1 MKQTMS
7 IPKIETMKR
16 FTATLLLTAL
26 IAACGNSSNT
36 SVEGLIS
43 DGNVDAMKE
52 KREELNARQKTL
64 SEELKMLDSALNA
77 LDTNKKLPLVS
88 TMEVQPKAF
97 QHFLELQGNVM
108 TKQNV
113 LIYPEMSGTL
123 YRVYVKEGD
132 VVRKGQLLG
141 LIDDG
146 GVGSQLEQLKAQ
158 AQLAETTFE
167 RQKRL
172 WEQKIGS
179 EIQYLQAKTNYE
191 ATKNAVAQAQSQ
203 LGKSTLRAPFSGIID
218 EVIQE
223 QGTVVNP
230 VSGQAVFRIVN
241 LNNMYIEVD
250 VPENYLG
257 DITEGKDVKVYFPV
271 LGDSLTTKVRQTGNF
286 INPTNRSFS
295 VEMGIPNEEGMIK
308 PNLTARVAINDYSSE
323 SAILIPQSIISEN
336 AAGEQYVYVTEKSD
350 ASDALISRKNVIAT
364 GRTQGDLIEVT
375 DGLQAGDR
383 VIIEGARVVRDGQEV
398 IIIEG

>member
-1 MKQTMS
+1 MS
-7 IPKIETMKR
+7 IPKIKTMKR
-16 FTATLLLTAL
+16 FTALLVLAL
-26 IAACGNSSNT
+26 LATACGNSTNT
-36 SVEGLIS
+36 SVEVLIS
-43 DGNVDAMKE
+43 DGNVEAMKE
-52 KREELNARQKTL
+52 KREELNTRQKTL
-64 SEELKMLDSALNA
+64 SEEIKLLDSALNE
-77 LDTNKKLPLVS
+77 LDSNKKLPLVS
-88 TMEVQPKAF
+88 TMEVQPEAF

-113 LIYPEMSGTL
+113 LIYPEMAGTL
-123 YRVYVKEGD
+123 YRVYVKDGD
-132 VVRKGQLLG
+132 YVRKGQLLG

-230 VSGQAVFRIVN
+230 VSGQPVFRIVN

-257 DITEGKDVKVYFPV
+257 DITTGKDVKVYFPA
-271 LGDSLTTKVRQTGNF
+271 LGDSVTTQVRQTGNF

-295 VEMGIPNEEGMIK
+295 VEMEIPNESGMIK
-308 PNLTARVAINDYSSE
+308 PNLTARVAINDYSNE
-323 SAILIPQSIISEN
+323 AAILIPQSIISEY
-336 AAGEQYVYVTEKSD
+336 ESEK
-350 ASDALISRKNVIAT
+350 
-364 GRTQGDLIEVT
+364 
-375 DGLQAGDR
+375 
-383 VIIEGARVVRDGQEV
+383 
-398 IIIEG
+398 

>member
-1 MKQTMS
+1 MS
-7 IPKIETMKR
+7 IPKIKTMKR
-16 FTATLLLTAL
+16 LTAL
-26 IAACGNSSNT
+26 LVLALLAIACGNSTNT
-36 SVEGLIS
+36 SVEVLIS
-43 DGNVDAMKE
+43 DGNVEAMKE
-52 KREELNARQKTL
+52 KREELNTRQKTL
-64 SEELKMLDSALNA
+64 SEEIKLLDSALNE
-77 LDTNKKLPLVS
+77 LDSNKKLPLVS
-88 TMEVQPKAF
+88 TMKVQPEGF

-113 LIYPEMSGTL
+113 LIYPEMAGTL
-123 YRVYVKEGD
+123 YRVYVKDGD
-132 VVRKGQLLG
+132 YVRKGQLLG

-230 VSGQAVFRIVN
+230 VSGQPVFRIVN

-257 DITEGKDVKVYFPV
+257 DITTGKDVKVYFPA
-271 LGDSLTTKVRQTGNF
+271 LGDSVTTQVRQTGNF

-295 VEMGIPNEEGMIK
+295 VEMEIPNESGMIK
-308 PNLTARVAINDYSSE
+308 PNLTARVAINDYSNE
-323 SAILIPQSIISEN
+323 AAILIPQSIISEN
-336 AAGEQYVYVTEKSD
+336 AAGEQYVYVTVKSD
-350 ASDALISRKNVIAT
+350 GSDALISRKNIIAT
-364 GRTQGDLIEVT
+364 GRSQGDLIEVT
-375 DGLQAGDR
+375 HGLKAGDQ
-383 VIIEGARVVRDGQEV
+383 VIIEGARVVRDGQEIV
-398 IIIEG
+398 IIEG

>member
-1 MKQTMS
+1 MS
-7 IPKIETMKR
+7 IFKIETMKR
-16 FTATLLLTAL
+16 ISAMLLLAAL
-26 IAACGNSSNT
+26 ITACGNSTNS

-43 DGNVDAMKE
+43 DGNLDALNE
-52 KREELNARQKTL
+52 KREELNARQKSL
-64 SEELKMLDSALNA
+64 SAEIKLLDSALSA
-77 LDTNKKLPLVS
+77 LDSNKKLPLVS
-88 TMEVQPKAF
+88 TMVVEPKAF
-97 QHFLELQGNVM
+97 HHFLELQGNVM

-113 LIYPEMSGTL
+113 LIYPEMAGTL

-132 VVRKGQLLG
+132 FVRKGQLLG

-167 RQKRL
+167 RQERL

-179 EIQYLQAKTNYE
+179 EIQYLQAKTNFE

-241 LNNMYIEVD
+241 LKNMYIEVD

-257 DITEGKDVKVYFPV
+257 DITKGKDVKVYFPV
-271 LGDSLTTKVRQTGNF
+271 LGDSVTTTVRQTGNF

-295 VEMGIPNEEGMIK
+295 VEMGIPNEDGMIK

-336 AAGEQYVYVTEKSD
+336 AAGEQYVYVTEKSG
-350 ASDALISRKNVIAT
+350 ASDALVSRKNIIAT
-364 GRTQGDLIEVT
+364 GRTQGDLIEVLE
-375 DGLQAGDR
+375 GLQAGDQ

-398 IIIEG
+398 LNIEG